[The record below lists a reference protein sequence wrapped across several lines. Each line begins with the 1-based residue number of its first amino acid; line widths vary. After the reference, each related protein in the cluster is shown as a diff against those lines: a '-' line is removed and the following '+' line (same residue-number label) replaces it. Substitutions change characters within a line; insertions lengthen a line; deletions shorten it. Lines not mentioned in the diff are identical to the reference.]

1 MYAIYFCSIADKFLK
16 PQLKIKSGLPYI
28 MTKLFVYGVNRE
40 TPNDLLEE
48 TFNKC
53 GEVTDVFNTGKGFAF
68 VTMSDQAGVDS
79 AIDELHGSEIDGQE
93 IKVEQAKAREEGGGG
108 RGGRGR
114 SFGSRGGRGGGG
126 GACYNCNRTGHLARD
141 CRDGDRRDGQRGG
154 FGGRGG
160 GRGRGRGC
168 YNCNQDGHMAR
179 DCPEP
184 DRRDR

>member
-1 MYAIYFCSIADKFLK
+1 
-16 PQLKIKSGLPYI
+16 

-108 RGGRGR
+108 REDVETHRR
-114 SFGSRGGRGGGG
+114 
-126 GACYNCNRTGHLARD
+126 ARRVD
-141 CRDGDRRDGQRGG
+141 KSQRLHQ
-154 FGGRGG
+154 RPT
-160 GRGRGRGC
+160 
-168 YNCNQDGHMAR
+168 A
-179 DCPEP
+179 
-184 DRRDR
+184 